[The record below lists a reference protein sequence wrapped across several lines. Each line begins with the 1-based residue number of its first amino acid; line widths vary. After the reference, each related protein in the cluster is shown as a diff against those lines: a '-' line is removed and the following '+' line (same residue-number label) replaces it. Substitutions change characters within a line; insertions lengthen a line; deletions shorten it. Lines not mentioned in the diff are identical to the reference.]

1 MKPLKILTDGEIDE
15 NEKWNLKLVNAKNCD
30 KVILVLK
37 DYEKIIRCKKK
48 WIFNFAYKQGVLLKS
63 LKQSHQ
69 FKEMLKEIE
78 PGISTIY
85 LKVKL
90 VKVS

>member
-1 MKPLKILTDGEIDE
+1 MTDGEIVE
-15 NEKWNLKLVNAKNCD
+15 NEKWNLKLVNAKNC
-30 KVILVLK
+30 KETILVLK
-37 DYEKIIRCKKK
+37 DYEKIIRCRKK
-48 WIFNFAYKQGVLLKS
+48 WIFNLAYKQGVLLKS
-63 LKQSHQ
+63 FKQSHQ

-78 PGISTIY
+78 PGIPAIY